1 SNNFPVNGLFSPY
14 PGQSC
19 ADAPVF
25 TPSSLVVQYG
35 ANASAACAVCRTE
48 CNGTLFGLEIPL
60 GVKKVYG
67 TTLQWEVDNMTEWE
81 TSAMCY
87 YNHRSDGQCVTVLPV
102 TVYREHTLLSM
113 FSFVDADPAAAC
125 GQYTLHCVTHN
136 VAPIG
141 RLVVTFYRG
150 QTVLG
155 RLTSNSTEKKPV
167 TETFSLKV
175 NHSRDDSGALIR
187 CEAELQL
194 GPEGPRPPPVVTSY
208 SIAAPTNCE
217 TKKKKRNLLLHETIK
232 LRLITTVSLE
242 SISTQQPPKE
252 TTAGKASTTK
262 PEPNSGASYALIHWC
277 VLCFLPFL
285 SVLN

>member
-1 SNNFPVNGLFSPY
+1 MASFYRSSLQRRVPWTEIGLFSPY

-113 FSFVDADPAAAC
+113 FSFVV
-125 GQYTLHCVTHN
+125 GGYTLHCVTHN

-232 LRLITTVSLE
+232 LSHFIQCLKIRGKSVYIQSETPVSFCSHRVILAF
-242 SISTQQPPKE
+242 Q
-252 TTAGKASTTK
+252 
-262 PEPNSGASYALIHWC
+262 
-277 VLCFLPFL
+277 
-285 SVLN
+285 SVFRGCKR

>member
-1 SNNFPVNGLFSPY
+1 MLFHFSFRAVPLLAALFVRFVCSS
-14 PGQSC
+14 GQSC

-102 TVYREHTLLSM
+102 TVYQPPEDVSLVL
-113 FSFVDADPAAAC
+113 VEDADPAAAC

-208 SIAAPTNCE
+208 SIAAPTNC
-217 TKKKKRNLLLHETIK
+217 
-232 LRLITTVSLE
+232 LE